1 MRDLDK
7 ALADIIAIRS
17 QLAAGTA
24 FRGYGPATIAATSG
38 VALVTAI
45 LQHVLLAEPT
55 ANPLAFLFGW
65 AAAATLSAALI
76 WIEMLARSRRHHSGL
91 ADAMIHQ
98 AVEQFLPAGIA
109 ACICF
114 AIRYTLYRKVNSGG
128 RGQQGVQTEEMRDL
142 DKALAD
148 IIAIRSQLAAGT
160 AFRGYGPATIAATS
174 GVALVTA
181 ILQHFLL
188 AEPTANP
195 LTFLFGW
202 AAAATLSAAMIWI
215 EMLARSRRHHSGLA
229 DAMIH
234 QAVEQF
240 LPAGIAG
247 VLLAVMLWKFAP
259 ETLWLLPGLWQ
270 ILVSLGMFA
279 SVRSLPRTVAFAGA
293 WYFIAGFVVL
303 VIASHSHALSPWT
316 MGLPF
321 VIGQLLMATIIHFAS
336 GESDAEE

>member
-1 MRDLDK
+1 LHSLSDPVY
-7 ALADIIAIRS
+7 
-17 QLAAGTA
+17 
-24 FRGYGPATIAATSG
+24 F
-38 VALVTAI
+38 V
-45 LQHVLLAEPT
+45 LQSE
-55 ANPLAFLFGW
+55 W
-65 AAAATLSAALI
+65 
-76 WIEMLARSRRHHSGL
+76 
-91 ADAMIHQ
+91 
-98 AVEQFLPAGIA
+98 
-109 ACICF
+109 
-114 AIRYTLYRKVNSGG
+114 GG
-128 RGQQGVQTEEMRDL
+128 RGQHGVQTEEMRDL

-148 IIAIRSQLAAGT
+148 IIAIRSQLASGT

-174 GVALVTA
+174 GVALITA
-181 ILQHFLL
+181 ILQHVWLV
-188 AEPTANP
+188 EPTANP

-202 AAAATLSAAMIWI
+202 AAAAALSAAMIWI

-259 ETLWLLPGLWQ
+259 ETLWMLPGLWQ
-270 ILVSLGMFA
+270 ILVSLGVFA
-279 SVRSLPRTVAFAGA
+279 SVRSLPRTVALAGA

-303 VIASHSHALSPWT
+303 VIASHGHALSPWT